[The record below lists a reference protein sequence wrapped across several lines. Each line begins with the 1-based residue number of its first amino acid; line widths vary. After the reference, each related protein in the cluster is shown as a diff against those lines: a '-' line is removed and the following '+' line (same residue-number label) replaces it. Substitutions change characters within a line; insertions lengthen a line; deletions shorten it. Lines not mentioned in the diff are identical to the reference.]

1 MKTYKEILN
10 NKSTQQIRLITIHN
24 ILNDIDMN
32 LLTEKAKQI
41 FIKQNIQISDEQLSE
56 YINYCAQ
63 QWLNAIRL
71 TTIPQAYDNAISILE
86 KHQTFFNYAL
96 FTIENVLIKQE
107 IESQTK
113 RTTILQL
120 LIKHKN
126 VIDPIIKN
134 FITTHNTST
143 DGEVE
148 YNTVRDIIIDQLSS
162 ILQVLCKYKIVQKNL
177 FKWTEL
183 NSVRFYVIRKISTC
197 Q

>member
-10 NKSTQQIRLITIHN
+10 SKSTQQIRLITIHN

-32 LLTEKAKQI
+32 LLIEKAKQI

-107 IESQTK
+107 IKSQTK
-113 RTTILQL
+113 RTTILQF

-126 VIDPIIKN
+126 VIA
-134 FITTHNTST
+134 THNTYT
-143 DGEVE
+143 DSEVD
-148 YNTVRDIIIDQLSS
+148 YNTVRDIIIDQLS
-162 ILQVLCKYKIVQKNL
+162 ILP
-177 FKWTEL
+177 EL
-183 NSVRFYVIRKISTC
+183 PAFNSVNEIKNTINTILE
-197 Q
+197 

>member
-24 ILNDIDMN
+24 ILNDVDMN
-32 LLTEKAKQI
+32 LLIEKAKQI

-56 YINYCAQ
+56 YINYGAQ

-107 IESQTK
+107 IESQAK

-126 VIDPIIKN
+126 VIDTIIKN
-134 FITTHNTST
+134 FIATHNTST
-143 DGEVE
+143 DSEVE
-148 YNTVRDIIIDQLSS
+148 YNTVRDIIIDQLS
-162 ILQVLCKYKIVQKNL
+162 ILPELPAFNTVDEIKNTINTIL
-177 FKWTEL
+177 E
-183 NSVRFYVIRKISTC
+183 
-197 Q
+197 

>member
-10 NKSTQQIRLITIHN
+10 SKSTQQIRLITIHN

-32 LLTEKAKQI
+32 LLIEKAKQI

-71 TTIPQAYDNAISILE
+71 TTIPQAYAISILE

-107 IESQTK
+107 IKSQTK
-113 RTTILQL
+113 RTTILQF

-134 FITTHNTST
+134 FIATHNTYT
-143 DGEVE
+143 DSEVD
-148 YNTVRDIIIDQLSS
+148 YNTVRDIIIDQLS
-162 ILQVLCKYKIVQKNL
+162 ILP
-177 FKWTEL
+177 EL
-183 NSVRFYVIRKISTC
+183 PAFNSVNEIKNTINTILE
-197 Q
+197 

>member
-10 NKSTQQIRLITIHN
+10 NRSIQQIRLITIHN
-24 ILNDIDMN
+24 ILNDVDMN

-71 TTIPQAYDNAISILE
+71 TNIPQAYYNAISILE

-96 FTIENVLIKQE
+96 FTIGNVLIKQE
-107 IESQTK
+107 IESQPK

-126 VIDPIIKN
+126 VIDTIIKN
-134 FITTHNTST
+134 FIATHNTST
-143 DGEVE
+143 DSKVD
-148 YNTVRDIIIDQLSS
+148 YNTVRDIIIDQLS
-162 ILQVLCKYKIVQKNL
+162 ILPELPAFNTVDEIKNTINTIL
-177 FKWTEL
+177 E
-183 NSVRFYVIRKISTC
+183 
-197 Q
+197 

>member
-10 NKSTQQIRLITIHN
+10 NKSIQQIRLITIHN
-24 ILNDIDMN
+24 ILNDVDMN

-96 FTIENVLIKQE
+96 FTIENVLIKF
-107 IESQTK
+107 
-113 RTTILQL
+113 

-134 FITTHNTST
+134 FIATHNTYT
-143 DGEVE
+143 DSEVD
-148 YNTVRDIIIDQLSS
+148 YNTVRDIIIDQLS
-162 ILQVLCKYKIVQKNL
+162 ILP
-177 FKWTEL
+177 EL
-183 NSVRFYVIRKISTC
+183 PAFNSVNEIKNTINTILE
-197 Q
+197 

>member
-32 LLTEKAKQI
+32 LLIEKAKQI

-107 IESQTK
+107 IESQPK

-134 FITTHNTST
+134 FITNCFYKKVLYLFKITFHNTFVTSIFCL
-143 DGEVE
+143 
-148 YNTVRDIIIDQLSS
+148 YN
-162 ILQVLCKYKIVQKNL
+162 Y
-177 FKWTEL
+177 
-183 NSVRFYVIRKISTC
+183 
-197 Q
+197 

>member
-1 MKTYKEILN
+1 MV
-10 NKSTQQIRLITIHN
+10 
-24 ILNDIDMN
+24 
-32 LLTEKAKQI
+32 
-41 FIKQNIQISDEQLSE
+41 
-56 YINYCAQ
+56 YIYLYPFRSPRICPH
-63 QWLNAIRL
+63 LPLAIRL

-134 FITTHNTST
+134 FIATHNTST
-143 DGEVE
+143 YSEVD
-148 YNTVRDIIIDQLSS
+148 YNTIRDIIIDQLS
-162 ILQVLCKYKIVQKNL
+162 ILP
-177 FKWTEL
+177 EL
-183 NSVRFYVIRKISTC
+183 PAFNSVNEFKNTINTILE
-197 Q
+197 

>member
-10 NKSTQQIRLITIHN
+10 SKSTQQIRLITIHN
-24 ILNDIDMN
+24 ILKDVDMN
-32 LLTEKAKQI
+32 LLIEKAKQI

-120 LIKHKN
+120 LIKYKN
-126 VIDPIIKN
+126 AID
-134 FITTHNTST
+134 S
-143 DGEVE
+143 EVD
-148 YNTVRDIIIDQLSS
+148 YNTIRDIIIDQLS
-162 ILQVLCKYKIVQKNL
+162 ILP
-177 FKWTEL
+177 EL
-183 NSVRFYVIRKISTC
+183 PAFNSVNEFKNTINTILE
-197 Q
+197 

>member
-10 NKSTQQIRLITIHN
+10 NRSIQQIRLITIHN
-24 ILNDIDMN
+24 ILNDVDMN

-63 QWLNAIRL
+63 QWLNTIRL

-107 IESQTK
+107 IKSQTK

-126 VIDPIIKN
+126 VIDTIIKN
-134 FITTHNTST
+134 FIATHNTST
-143 DGEVE
+143 DSKVD
-148 YNTVRDIIIDQLSS
+148 YNTVRDIIIDQLS
-162 ILQVLCKYKIVQKNL
+162 ILP
-177 FKWTEL
+177 EL
-183 NSVRFYVIRKISTC
+183 PAFNSVNEIKNTINTILE
-197 Q
+197 

>member
-107 IESQTK
+107 IESQPK

-126 VIDPIIKN
+126 VKVDKTKYINIIYPIIKN

-143 DGEVE
+143 DSEVE
-148 YNTVRDIIIDQLSS
+148 YNTVRDIIIDQLS
-162 ILQVLCKYKIVQKNL
+162 ILPELPAFNTVNEIKNTINTIL
-177 FKWTEL
+177 E
-183 NSVRFYVIRKISTC
+183 
-197 Q
+197 

>member
-10 NKSTQQIRLITIHN
+10 SKSTQQIRLITIHN

-32 LLTEKAKQI
+32 LLIEKAKQI

-126 VIDPIIKN
+126 VIDPIM
-134 FITTHNTST
+134 
-143 DGEVE
+143 
-148 YNTVRDIIIDQLSS
+148 S

>member
-10 NKSTQQIRLITIHN
+10 NKSIQQIRLITIHN

-134 FITTHNTST
+134 FIATHNTST
-143 DGEVE
+143 DSEVD
-148 YNTVRDIIIDQLSS
+148 YNTVRDIIIDQLS
-162 ILQVLCKYKIVQKNL
+162 ILP
-177 FKWTEL
+177 EL
-183 NSVRFYVIRKISTC
+183 PAFNSVNEIKNTINTILE
-197 Q
+197 

>member
-1 MKTYKEILN
+1 M
-10 NKSTQQIRLITIHN
+10 S
-24 ILNDIDMN
+24 
-32 LLTEKAKQI
+32 APP
-41 FIKQNIQISDEQLSE
+41 S
-56 YINYCAQ
+56 

-134 FITTHNTST
+134 LIATHNTST
-143 DGEVE
+143 DSEVE
-148 YNTVRDIIIDQLSS
+148 YNTVRDIIIDQLS
-162 ILQVLCKYKIVQKNL
+162 ILP
-177 FKWTEL
+177 EL
-183 NSVRFYVIRKISTC
+183 PAFNSVNEIKNTINTILE
-197 Q
+197 

>member
-56 YINYCAQ
+56 YINYCAP
-63 QWLNAIRL
+63 QWFNAIRL

-107 IESQTK
+107 IESQPK

-143 DGEVE
+143 DSEVE
-148 YNTVRDIIIDQLSS
+148 YNTVRDIIIDQLS
-162 ILQVLCKYKIVQKNL
+162 ILPELPAFNTVDEIKNTINTIL
-177 FKWTEL
+177 E
-183 NSVRFYVIRKISTC
+183 
-197 Q
+197 

>member
-24 ILNDIDMN
+24 ILNDVDMN
-32 LLTEKAKQI
+32 LLIKKAKQI
-41 FIKQNIQISDEQLSE
+41 FIRQNIQISDEQLSE

-63 QWLNAIRL
+63 QWLNTIRL

-107 IESQTK
+107 IESQAK

-120 LIKHKN
+120 LIKYKN
-126 VIDPIIKN
+126 VIDTIIKN
-134 FITTHNTST
+134 FIATHNTST
-143 DGEVE
+143 DDKVD
-148 YNTVRDIIIDQLSS
+148 YNTVRDIIIDQLS
-162 ILQVLCKYKIVQKNL
+162 ILPELPAFNTVDEIKNTINTIL
-177 FKWTEL
+177 E
-183 NSVRFYVIRKISTC
+183 
-197 Q
+197 

>member
-10 NKSTQQIRLITIHN
+10 NKSIQQIRLITIHN
-24 ILNDIDMN
+24 ILNDVDMN
-32 LLTEKAKQI
+32 LLIEKAKQI

-63 QWLNAIRL
+63 QWLNTIRL

-107 IESQTK
+107 IKSQTK

-126 VIDPIIKN
+126 VIDTIIKN
-134 FITTHNTST
+134 FIATHNTST
-143 DGEVE
+143 DSKVD
-148 YNTVRDIIIDQLSS
+148 YNTVRDIIIDQLS
-162 ILQVLCKYKIVQKNL
+162 ILPELPAFNTVDEIKNTINTIL
-177 FKWTEL
+177 E
-183 NSVRFYVIRKISTC
+183 
-197 Q
+197 